1 MSALA
6 MTEQTTSFELP
17 PVAVFTKP
25 DCGYCKQ
32 VKETLDRA
40 GVSYT
45 VFATEEDSDL
55 AKWSVYLTG
64 QVTLPQVV
72 VAGHPLGGAAELG
85 RLEAAGRLGAVID
98 TATRAGGSGTQRV
111 EPLLQDFDA
120 ACSSVRMRE
129 FIEPSD
135 GTQSTEPEE
144 LPILHFY
151 KMFFGWWP
159 HCYFY
164 LHRYPEAYKTFIYS
178 TLMSVAGGQAR
189 QLLGGDLLCAVAFST
204 SEAQGCSYCQIHT
217 AATTEHSLDLVAKL
231 KDVRA
236 DRIEAGSSGYSELE
250 LALAE
255 LAGKASLNEVADG
268 LLERVRTLAGDRAND
283 YIEAVGQIASV
294 FGFLNTFNDLTSVDI
309 EGGWNRQVQG
319 KVPIEVANHAGTT
332 TDNPDNLNFDIP
344 KGTESFPGMIEKY
357 ERAVGADH
365 EAYLRENLGIYP
377 DWIAKWYAPY
387 QKRHA
392 YMYVRLM
399 NDPDSSVIDP
409 ELRHLMARAAA
420 LTKDHEYLAAAEG
433 YMAYRAADDRETAVT
448 RIALCYQVACG
459 TDAEPDRS
467 PFTPAERAALALART
482 SALIP
487 LKTSRKLAG
496 DLLAHYDRDAL
507 VQLFSIC
514 AVSGLVQRW
523 TAVAKPEVESE
534 VSDFYGSHDLPV
546 GAIHYKL
553 PK

>member
-25 DCGYCKQ
+25 DCGYCRQ
-32 VKETLDRA
+32 VKELLDRA

-45 VFATEEDSDL
+45 VFATEDDGDL
-55 AKWSVYLTG
+55 AKWSVYLSG
-64 QVTLPQVV
+64 QITLPQVM
-72 VAGHPLGGAAELG
+72 VAGHPLGGAAELE

-98 TATRAGGSGTQRV
+98 AAARAGGRGTQRV
-111 EPLLQDFDA
+111 EPLLQEFDA
-120 ACSSVRMRE
+120 ACSTVRMRE

-135 GTQSTEPEE
+135 GTQSKEPEE

-164 LHRYPEAYKTFIYS
+164 LHRYPEAYKTFIYT

-189 QLLGGDLLCAVAFST
+189 QLLGEDLLCAVAFST

-236 DRIEAGSSGYSELE
+236 DRIDAGSSGYGELE

-255 LAGKASLNEVADG
+255 LAGKASLNEVADE
-268 LLERVRTLAGDRAND
+268 LPERIRTLAGDRADD

-309 EGGWNRQVQG
+309 EGGWNRRVQG

-344 KGTESFPGMIEKY
+344 KGTESFPGMIGKY
-357 ERAVGADH
+357 ERVVGADH
-365 EAYLRENLGIYP
+365 ETYLRENLGIYP
-377 DWIAKWYAPY
+377 DWIARWYAPY

-409 ELRHLMARAAA
+409 ELRHLMARTAA

-433 YMAYRAADDRETAVT
+433 YMAYRAADDRETAVN
-448 RIALCYQVACG
+448 RIALCYRVACG
-459 TDAEPDRS
+459 ADPDPQNS
-467 PFTPAERAALALART
+467 PFTAAERAALALART

-487 LKTSRKLAG
+487 LKTSRKLAD
-496 DLLAHYDRDAL
+496 DLLAHYDQDAI

-514 AVSGLVQRW
+514 GIAGLVQRW
-523 TAVAKPEVESE
+523 TAVAKPVVESE
-534 VSDFYGSHDLPV
+534 VSDFYGRHDLPV